1 MVKQA
6 VEGLA
11 GPVPPPDLH
20 TPSLREKT
28 ENKAVREIAE
38 ESLNKRLAKQSQ
50 QYIKEDNVG
59 PAWWCSG

>member
-38 ESLNKRLAKQSQ
+38 ESLNK
-50 QYIKEDNVG
+50 
-59 PAWWCSG
+59 